1 MAAALG
7 ALGRAAGREGL
18 LKGLLGGRGVPGGTR
33 ALAKGKGGKGGKGKG
48 KGTAKGTPG
57 AASQGDDSSDG
68 VPEASAGPD
77 WGGLGD
83 GLGGARQ
90 ALARDLA
97 EIRSG
102 RAAPGLLDHLQVLA
116 YGERTPLK
124 GVASVAVR
132 GPRTLGVMVYDP
144 ANVKA
149 VMKAIAA
156 SGLALNP
163 QEDGEEIVV
172 PVPEPTQEA
181 RAAMMKVAAQAAEKA
196 RVRVRAER
204 QKVMAAVKALPS
216 KDERKLRE
224 KRVEKEI
231 DGALKEIGA
240 LIQEK
245 EKELKEM

>member
-7 ALGRAAGREGL
+7 VLGRAAGREGL
-18 LKGLLGGRGVPGGTR
+18 LKGLLRGRWAPGGAR

-48 KGTAKGTPG
+48 AAKGTPG
-57 AASQGDDSSDG
+57 AASQGGDSPDE

-77 WGGLGD
+77 WGGLGE

-90 ALARDLA
+90 SLARDLA

-144 ANVKA
+144 ANVKP

-181 RAAMMKVAAQAAEKA
+181 RAAMVKVAAQAAEKA
-196 RVRVRAER
+196 RVRIRAER
-204 QKVMAAVKALPS
+204 QKIMAAVKALAS
-216 KDERKLRE
+216 KDERKLQE
-224 KRVEKEI
+224 KRAEKEV